1 MVRWSGVQLVLF
13 GNFASSAM
21 LVFVSV
27 HITPSL
33 IFLKSAENAFLKCV
47 RSISH
52 ADARPWPTMPDV
64 GQSRA
69 KSGKVGQGRAKSG
82 TGRAKSGI
90 TMGGTS
96 TTNCALTAGFF
107 CPAEFSQYLLPS
119 KVLIPWCPSHNFLSV
134 LINLIFLISVFCW
147 VSHVIK

>member
-1 MVRWSGVQLVLF
+1 MLVL
-13 GNFASSAM
+13 
-21 LVFVSV
+21 VSV

-82 TGRAKSGI
+82 TGREKSGKVGHHH
-90 TMGGTS
+90 GGGPDNSAIFVISQGYVRDLYVWIWVATLGGHKNI
-96 TTNCALTAGFF
+96 NCKPKTPPTAL
-107 CPAEFSQYLLPS
+107 
-119 KVLIPWCPSHNFLSV
+119 KLS
-134 LINLIFLISVFCW
+134 
-147 VSHVIK
+147 

>member
-69 KSGKVGQGRAKSG
+69 KSGKVGQSRALVGKS
-82 TGRAKSGI
+82 REKSGI
-90 TMGGTS
+90 TMGED
-96 TTNCALTAGFF
+96 LIIRR
-107 CPAEFSQYLLPS
+107 YLLSVRDMSGIYMFGYGLP
-119 KVLIPWCPSHNFLSV
+119 PWED
-134 LINLIFLISVFCW
+134 IKISTANPRRPLPP
-147 VSHVIK
+147 